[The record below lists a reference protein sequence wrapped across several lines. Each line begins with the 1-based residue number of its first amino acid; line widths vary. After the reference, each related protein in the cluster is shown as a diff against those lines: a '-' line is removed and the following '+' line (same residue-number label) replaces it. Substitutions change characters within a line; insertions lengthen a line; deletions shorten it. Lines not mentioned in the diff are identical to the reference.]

1 MTGNPDVDDY
11 IARSE
16 QWPSEMAALR
26 AILLDRGLSEEIK
39 WRKPCYSSGGKNIAI
54 LQEMNDFL
62 ALMFF
67 KGALLDDM
75 AGVLEEQGPNSRS
88 ARRMTF
94 GSVDDVERLAAT
106 VAEYVDA
113 AIAVEEAGLEVAPA
127 PELVLVEELQ
137 ARLDAD
143 SELKAAFDALTPG
156 RRREYHLHV
165 SGAKQAATRAAR
177 VEKHVPRI
185 LAGKGLRDR

>member
-1 MTGNPDVDDY
+1 MGEIGHIAIVIEPSCRSTTPQPHGAFADRYVDDY

-26 AILLDRGLSEEIK
+26 AILLDGGLSEEIK
-39 WRKPCYSSGGKNIAI
+39 WRKPCYSSGRKNIAI

-94 GSVDDVERLAAT
+94 RSVDDVERLAA
-106 VAEYVDA
+106 VDEPFMLAA
-113 AIAVEEAGLEVAPA
+113 AIPLAVAN
-127 PELVLVEELQ
+127 
-137 ARLDAD
+137 DAFE
-143 SELKAAFDALTPG
+143 S
-156 RRREYHLHV
+156 
-165 SGAKQAATRAAR
+165 
-177 VEKHVPRI
+177 
-185 LAGKGLRDR
+185 